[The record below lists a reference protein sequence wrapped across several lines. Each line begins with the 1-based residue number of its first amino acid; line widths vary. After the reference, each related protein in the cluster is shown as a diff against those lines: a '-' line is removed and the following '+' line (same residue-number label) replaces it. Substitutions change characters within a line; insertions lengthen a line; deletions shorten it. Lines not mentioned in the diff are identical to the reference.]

1 MPSEEKIRWVTFISA
16 SFLLHAVALAWLD
29 LSGAEIAR
37 LPSKLTVLLE
47 SRTEGEGAEVG
58 ETPASAIRSRDLF
71 RRPPLRMAKI
81 KPEAKIERKP
91 EIAKAE
97 TPPKRNAVMKED
109 KPGPRVE
116 EKTVARALE
125 PKETRAQNIEA
136 ASTPPPAAAP
146 VPAAPETHF
155 SQRTSRV
162 DSVAKVVAAEPAAAA
177 AGSGSI
183 TAEEQGQ
190 LLSLLHQAISREKR
204 YPMLARRQRREGT
217 ATVSFSLSPSGD
229 MDAVDLDRSSGFS
242 VLDTAAV
249 SAVSRVAPFAPAH
262 LFLSEVTRFT
272 VDVTF
277 KLK

>member
-1 MPSEEKIRWVTFISA
+1 MTSEEKIRWVVFISA
-16 SFLLHAVALAWLD
+16 SFLLHAAALAWLD
-29 LSGAEIAR
+29 LSGADNAR
-37 LPSKLTVLLE
+37 LPAKLTVLLE
-47 SRTEGEGAEVG
+47 SRTESEGAEVG

-71 RRPPLRMAKI
+71 RRPPLRVAKI
-81 KPEAKIERKP
+81 EPAAKIERKP

-97 TPPKRNAVMKED
+97 TQPKRNAVMKED
-109 KPGPRVE
+109 KPEPRVE
-116 EKTVARALE
+116 EKTVARAPE
-125 PKETRAQNIEA
+125 NEEMREQEIET
-136 ASTPPPAAAP
+136 ASTPAPAGAL
-146 VPAAPETHF
+146 VPAAPENHI
-155 SQRTSRV
+155 SQRPSRV

-177 AGSGSI
+177 DGSSFI

-190 LLSLLHQAISREKR
+190 MLSLLHRAISREKR

-249 SAVSRVAPFAPAH
+249 SAVSRVAPFAPAR
-262 LFLSEVTRFT
+262 LFLSDVTRFT